1 VASCGLDEGKNW
13 EWARGVEWLT
23 LDRTSFIK
31 SNVLINYHLLFK
43 GVESITMGYVD
54 LHLHTTASDG
64 VLSPSE
70 IVRYAKAKGLQAI
83 AITDH
88 DTIEGCEEGLTEG
101 KRIDFEVIPGIEISA
116 EHTPG
121 SMHILGFFLD
131 IHHHL
136 LNERLEY
143 LQKARAE
150 RNPKIVEKL
159 NRLGID
165 ITFEEVLKVSG
176 GGQVGR
182 PHFANVLLEKK
193 YVRSFQEAFER
204 FLKKGAPAYVDK
216 FRFTSKEALHF
227 IKEAKGVAVLA
238 HPNTLGMTGISELE
252 KLIQQLVGEGLK
264 GMEVYY
270 PEHSSLDVGQFKSLA
285 ERYGLLLTGGTDY
298 HGMEKNGLDI
308 GVGRGEMKLPYSL
321 VENIKAVRNRFLA
334 ER

>member
-1 VASCGLDEGKNW
+1 MP
-13 EWARGVEWLT
+13 
-23 LDRTSFIK
+23 
-31 SNVLINYHLLFK
+31 
-43 GVESITMGYVD
+43 MGHVD

-88 DTIEGCEEGLTEG
+88 DTIDGCEEGLSEG
-101 KRIDFEVIPGIEISA
+101 ERIGFEVIPGIEISA
-116 EHTPG
+116 EYSPG

-131 IHHHL
+131 IHHPL

-150 RNPKIVEKL
+150 RNPKMVAKL
-159 NRLGID
+159 NQLGMEV
-165 ITFEEVLKVSG
+165 TYEEVLKASG

-193 YVRSFQEAFER
+193 YVRNFQEAFER

-227 IKEAKGVAVLA
+227 IHEAGGMAVLA
-238 HPNTLGMTGISELE
+238 HPNTLGVKRYSELE
-252 KLIQQLVGEGLK
+252 KLALQLVDEGLK
-264 GMEVYY
+264 GIEVYY
-270 PEHSSLDVGQFKSLA
+270 PEHSAVEVAQYKNLADRYSLLS
-285 ERYGLLLTGGTDY
+285 TGGTDY
-298 HGMEKNGLDI
+298 HGIEKNGLDI
-308 GVGRGEMKLPYSL
+308 GVGRGEMKLPYSI
-321 VENIKAVRNRFLA
+321 VENMKAVRNRS
-334 ER
+334 

>member
-1 VASCGLDEGKNW
+1 ME
-13 EWARGVEWLT
+13 
-23 LDRTSFIK
+23 
-31 SNVLINYHLLFK
+31 H
-43 GVESITMGYVD
+43 VD

-88 DTIEGCEEGLTEG
+88 DTIDGCEEGLLEG
-101 KRIDFEVIPGIEISA
+101 QRIGFEVIPGIEISA
-116 EHTPG
+116 EHSPG

-131 IHHHL
+131 IHHPL

-150 RNPKIVEKL
+150 RNPKMVAKL
-159 NRLGID
+159 NQLGIEV
-165 ITFEEVLKVSG
+165 TYEEVLKASG

-193 YVRSFQEAFER
+193 VVRSFQEAFDR

-227 IKEAKGVAVLA
+227 IHEARGVAVLA
-238 HPNTLGMTGISELE
+238 HPNTLGVNGYSELE
-252 KLIQQLVGEGLK
+252 KVILRLVDEGLQ
-264 GMEVYY
+264 GIEVYY
-270 PEHSSLDVGQFKSLA
+270 PEHSSAEVAQYKSLA
-285 ERYGLLLTGGTDY
+285 DRYHLLSTGGTDY
-298 HGMEKNGLDI
+298 HGIEKNELDI
-308 GVGRGEMKLPYSL
+308 GVGRGEMKLPYSI
-321 VENIKAVRNRFLA
+321 VENMKALRNRS
-334 ER
+334 